1 MKNKVMIT
9 MVRDN
14 GNSYGFTY
22 ILSKRDADFVER
34 EIKGLYRY
42 CESVCI
48 KEEKECAE

>member
-22 ILSKRDADFVER
+22 ILSKEDADFVER

-42 CESVCI
+42 CESVCT
-48 KEEKECAE
+48 KEEKECVE

>member
-9 MVRDN
+9 MVRGN
-14 GNSYGFTY
+14 GNCYGFTY
-22 ILSKRDADFVER
+22 ILSKEDADFVER

-48 KEEKECAE
+48 KEKECVE

>member
-1 MKNKVMIT
+1 

-22 ILSKRDADFVER
+22 TLSSKDADFVER

-42 CESVCI
+42 CESVCT
-48 KEEKECAE
+48 KEEKECVE

>member
-14 GNSYGFTY
+14 GHSYGFTY

-42 CESVCI
+42 CESVCT

>member
-1 MKNKVMIT
+1 MISKIVIT

-22 ILSKRDADFVER
+22 TLSKEDVDFVER

>member
-1 MKNKVMIT
+1 MTNKVMIT

-42 CESVCI
+42 CESVCT

>member
-1 MKNKVMIT
+1 MRDKVMI
-9 MVRDN
+9 MMIRDN